1 LIDPG
6 TSTLRQI
13 KGFRC
18 ATGRWVHPR
27 IGMLRALNRN
37 VEREFDSA
45 RKDTA
50 LGTAQAGAR
59 PNRTKEKAD
68 RRSIRAAFSW
78 GTESRAYVSLTN
90 A

>member
-45 RKDTA
+45 RKDTHWGRRKPARDPIEPRKKLIAGVFA
-50 LGTAQAGAR
+50 LPSPGAL
-59 PNRTKEKAD
+59 KA
-68 RRSIRAAFSW
+68 
-78 GTESRAYVSLTN
+78 ELTS

>member
-45 RKDTA
+45 RKDTHWRRRKPARDPIEPRKKLIAGVFA
-50 LGTAQAGAR
+50 LPSPGAL
-59 PNRTKEKAD
+59 KAEPT
-68 RRSIRAAFSW
+68 SA
-78 GTESRAYVSLTN
+78 
-90 A
+90 